1 MITSK
6 QTNGRKPK
14 ASFSETVRNNQM
26 KFRFSSNSLDIIVKV
41 AGILTI
47 FIPLLLFYKQQEA
60 ENTRNW
66 TEKKANEYSDL
77 LVSIH
82 KLEKTALFSKAFEEA
97 HNTIFYEVYP
107 RLLIFNDKEILNKVD
122 SLRSLDVFLLQSK
135 DVLEKLNET
144 DSLAIVLLDSA
155 GLNTEQYSSLY
166 YRLGMP
172 SLFYYFKGTSESFT
186 KQYADNS
193 NEFIKKYSGKL
204 DSLFGSY
211 SKKLQS
217 LEDHET
223 IQRLDFTSTADYIVN
238 NSSFFGLG
246 MSVEGRVELFKRID
260 ELDSL
265 IIHNI
270 KNQ

>member
-1 MITSK
+1 MKPNMITSK

-66 TEKKANEYSDL
+66 TEKKRMNIPTYWYRFISWKNSA
-77 LVSIH
+77 
-82 KLEKTALFSKAFEEA
+82 FSKAFEEA

-193 NEFIKKYSGKL
+193 NEFIKNIRGNWILCLAATAKSCSRWKIMRRYKGSIL
-204 DSLFGSY
+204 RQQQITSLTTVPFRVG
-211 SKKLQS
+211 
-217 LEDHET
+217 H
-223 IQRLDFTSTADYIVN
+223 V
-238 NSSFFGLG
+238 
-246 MSVEGRVELFKRID
+246 GRR
-260 ELDSL
+260 
-265 IIHNI
+265 
-270 KNQ
+270 QG